1 MAPSTITLSCILHS
15 SKFLYFFQFL
25 SILSS
30 FCPQCLYKCSFFF
43 ALSEHFLSTPT
54 TLNFLQLKFRVL
66 LWRLSTLHLSHT
78 ISLIFLQAAVF
89 AFLFTLIVATLKVRD
104 MHVKYL
110 ACKKGYIYI
119 YICNSILISQGRYHC
134 SYFIASENLT

>member
-1 MAPSTITLSCILHS
+1 MQLDRPTVGSLKIIIFWPHPLSLSPVFCTVQNFSTSFNS
-15 SKFLYFFQFL
+15 L

-66 LWRLSTLHLSHT
+66 LWRLFTLHLSHT

-89 AFLFTLIVATLKVRD
+89 AFLFTLIMATLKVRD

-119 YICNSILISQGRYHC
+119 
-134 SYFIASENLT
+134 FIYVTQY